1 VAALLGVAALV
12 ACTSGSGST
21 KELCEALDDG
31 DGFATAF
38 QEFDPTDAATALGQ
52 VRSARVK
59 LGDLK
64 DAAPDE
70 VRDDLQVEIDY
81 LQALIDAL
89 EALDDAD
96 ATEVALTI
104 QSVADAHPDVAAAAT
119 TLQKFATERC

>member
-1 VAALLGVAALV
+1 MLLGVATLV

-31 DGFATAF
+31 DGFATTF
-38 QEFDPTDAATALGQ
+38 QEFDPTDAATALDQ

-70 VRDDLQVEIDY
+70 MRDDLQVEIDY
-81 LQALIDAL
+81 LQALVDAL

-104 QSVADAHPDVAAAAT
+104 QSVADAHPDVAAAAA
-119 TLQKFATERC
+119 TLQEFATERC